1 VILLSR
7 LPDNL
12 CLRRVELLTQVLDP
26 LTRSESYQYDLAS
39 NMTQLM
45 DRKSQ

>member
-1 VILLSR
+1 L
-7 LPDNL
+7 N
-12 CLRRVELLTQVLDP
+12 LLTLMLDP

>member
-1 VILLSR
+1 L
-7 LPDNL
+7 N
-12 CLRRVELLTQVLDP
+12 LLTHVLDP
-26 LTRSESYQYDLAS
+26 LTRRESYQYDLAS